1 MTDTDKA
8 DGSNKQ
14 QPSRMKKFSLKPK
27 SRSRT
32 SKRQELEVNPILIIL
47 LAAFISIVTY
57 GVLLPFKESPIGVL
71 FYDRGFT
78 QFVVVALAAA
88 VIATTILKF
97 FTLKE
102 EYRALNRIWIAE
114 HIPLEQPDAPEV
126 AYLQERLAKEGHLIG
141 LRCSRVLKAYIK
153 DGDRTAASE
162 FALDDSAFYLSASES
177 SYSVP
182 RILVWA
188 IPLLGFIGTVVGI
201 SRAVSGF
208 SGFLENSGDVE
219 QIKEGIGTVTS
230 GLAVAFD
237 TTLLALFLSVL
248 VMIPLVLV
256 ERYESRLLLGIDI
269 FINDKLLP
277 KLKEKNTAQQL
288 DAATINTAVKG
299 AIEQHFPQPQ
309 DLIAPAHQYAQQ
321 AAQQLADGFV
331 KEISKVQNINSQIIE
346 QVKQVG
352 QVANGD
358 RQEFL
363 SFFVQQQQANRELI
377 YQMQATVEEIKAKNL
392 AAANSLNE
400 QATAIGKQLE
410 QAAQALEHRVAN
422 LEQAA
427 DKISDLRDLQQ
438 GLAQSFSSLEKTAQ
452 LEHVL
457 VGVRENL
464 AKLQPILQQ
473 LNKPRR
479 IMLVEQDNG
488 RNPK

>member
-1 MTDTDKA
+1 M
-8 DGSNKQ
+8 
-14 QPSRMKKFSLKPK
+14 
-27 SRSRT
+27 
-32 SKRQELEVNPILIIL
+32 
-47 LAAFISIVTY
+47 
-57 GVLLPFKESPIGVL
+57 
-71 FYDRGFT
+71 
-78 QFVVVALAAA
+78 
-88 VIATTILKF
+88 
-97 FTLKE
+97 
-102 EYRALNRIWIAE
+102 
-114 HIPLEQPDAPEV
+114 
-126 AYLQERLAKEGHLIG
+126 
-141 LRCSRVLKAYIK
+141 
-153 DGDRTAASE
+153 
-162 FALDDSAFYLSASES
+162 
-177 SYSVP
+177 
-182 RILVWA
+182 
-188 IPLLGFIGTVVGI
+188 
-201 SRAVSGF
+201 
-208 SGFLENSGDVE
+208 
-219 QIKEGIGTVTS
+219 
-230 GLAVAFD
+230 
-237 TTLLALFLSVL
+237 
-248 VMIPLVLV
+248 
-256 ERYESRLLLGIDI
+256 
-269 FINDKLLP
+269 
-277 KLKEKNTAQQL
+277 
-288 DAATINTAVKG
+288 
-299 AIEQHFPQPQ
+299 
-309 DLIAPAHQYAQQ
+309 
-321 AAQQLADGFV
+321 
-331 KEISKVQNINSQIIE
+331 QNINSQIIE

>member
-1 MTDTDKA
+1 M
-8 DGSNKQ
+8 N
-14 QPSRMKKFSLKPK
+14 KFSLNK

-32 SKRQELEVNPILIIL
+32 AKRQELEVNPFLTLL
-47 LAAFISIVTY
+47 LAVLISVVTY
-57 GVLLPFKESPIGVL
+57 GLLFPFKGSAIGVL

-97 FTLKE
+97 VTLRQ
-102 EYRALNRIWIAE
+102 EYRALARIWIAD
-114 HIPLEQPDAPEV
+114 HIPLDRPDAPEV
-126 AYLQERLAKEGHLIG
+126 KYFRERLAKEGHLVG
-141 LRCSRVLKAYIK
+141 LRCSRVLRAYMRS
-153 DGDRTAASE
+153 GDRSAATE
-162 FALDDSAFYLSASES
+162 FALDDSSFYLSASES

-201 SRAVSGF
+201 SRAVNGF

-256 ERYESRLLLGIDI
+256 ERYESRLLLGIDV

-277 KLKEKNTAQQL
+277 KLKDNSKGQQL
-288 DAATINTAVKG
+288 DADAISTAVKG
-299 AIEQHFPQPQ
+299 AIDQHFPQPQ
-309 DLIAPAHQYAQQ
+309 DLIAPAHQYAKQ
-321 AAQQLADGFV
+321 ASQRLAEGFLQ
-331 KEISKVQNINSQIIE
+331 EISKVQGVNSQVME

-352 QVANGD
+352 QAANSD

-363 SFFVQQQQANRELI
+363 TFFVQQQQANRELI
-377 YQMQATVEEIKAKNL
+377 QQIQATVAEIKSRNV
-392 AAANSLNE
+392 AAANGLNE
-400 QATAIGKQLE
+400 QAAVISQQLE
-410 QAAQALEHRVAN
+410 KASQALEHRVAN

-427 DKISDLRDLQQ
+427 GKISDLRDLQQ
-438 GLAQSFSSLEKTAQ
+438 GLAQSFNSLEKTAQ

-464 AKLQPILQQ
+464 AKLEPILQQ

-479 IMLVEQDNG
+479 ITLVEQDNG
-488 RNPK
+488 RNPR